1 MLGRTDKSGSR
12 NVSRRGATDNE
23 GPKKIWDGFQWVTQA
38 AGVPASAMNGTGLS
52 RKARRLHFGNLPPG
66 TYQVPGASN
75 LLAQEVFEAFT
86 ARGLNPRKRDRTRCC
101 PSGSQRSRTSR
112 SGAPRGG

>member
-1 MLGRTDKSGSR
+1 
-12 NVSRRGATDNE
+12 
-23 GPKKIWDGFQWVTQA
+23 VTQA